1 MFLSMF
7 ALGIHSKAL
16 LRFKMYIVEVKLHG
30 FLLPCLHWNCR
41 ALVQNLV
48 KGTLFFVS
56 VYALDSQQGM
66 TQVQNVVK
74 GTVHGFFVSMFALDS
89 QQNKA
94 QVQNLI
100 KGTVHGFF
108 VYVFALDS
116 QQSMTQVQNLV
127 KTTLHEFFLKNVKY
141 LKFSKRDLKGQSLDF
156 KKVS

>member
-1 MFLSMF
+1 
-7 ALGIHSKAL
+7 
-16 LRFKMYIVEVKLHG
+16 
-30 FLLPCLHWNCR
+30 
-41 ALVQNLV
+41 
-48 KGTLFFVS
+48 
-56 VYALDSQQGM
+56 
-66 TQVQNVVK
+66 
-74 GTVHGFFVSMFALDS
+74 MFALDS

-156 KKVS
+156 KKVSWKYIQSGLNNIGNGVPIPYYLIFILVYDIDSTWYLSNYIDLYI